1 MTKKSTEWIVRSAIA
16 VLVVLLAGGSSFA
29 QSAKF
34 RVLAFYSLEV
44 EKAHVEFALDAI
56 KFFNELARQERFAFD
71 TTSLMSDL
79 NEEKLKNYA
88 LVVWLND
95 FPHSPQQQ
103 GAFQKYMETG
113 GAWLGFHVA
122 AYNDKTTNW
131 PWFLDFLGGGVFWR
145 NNWPPLPAKLVVDD
159 PAHPLM
165 KGIPASFISPANE
178 WYQWKPSPRLNEHI
192 KVLMTLSPE
201 NYPLGVKDILP
212 DGDLP
217 VVWTNT
223 RYKMLYL
230 NMGHGNLIFSDPIQN
245 HLIAGSVLYF
255 RPQPSKPAEKR

>member
-1 MTKKSTEWIVRSAIA
+1 M
-16 VLVVLLAGGSSFA
+16 
-29 QSAKF
+29 
-34 RVLAFYSLEV
+34 LAFYSLDV

-56 KFFNELARQERFAFD
+56 KFFQELARQEHFAFD

-79 NEEKLKNYA
+79 NEEKLKNYP
-88 LVVWLND
+88 LLVWLND
-95 FPHSPQQQ
+95 FAHSPAQRA
-103 GAFQKYMETG
+103 AFQKYMETG

-145 NNWPPLPAKLVVDD
+145 NNWPPLPALLVVDD
-159 PAHPLM
+159 PAHPLL
-165 KGIPASFISPANE
+165 KGIPASFTSPANE

-192 KVLMTLSPE
+192 KVLVTLALE

-217 VVWTNT
+217 VVWTST
-223 RYKMLYL
+223 KYRMLYL
-230 NMGHGNLIFSDPIQN
+230 NMGHGGQIFSDPVQN
-245 HLIAGSVLYF
+245 RLIANSVLYF
-255 RPQPSKPAEKR
+255 ETLLSKPAGKP